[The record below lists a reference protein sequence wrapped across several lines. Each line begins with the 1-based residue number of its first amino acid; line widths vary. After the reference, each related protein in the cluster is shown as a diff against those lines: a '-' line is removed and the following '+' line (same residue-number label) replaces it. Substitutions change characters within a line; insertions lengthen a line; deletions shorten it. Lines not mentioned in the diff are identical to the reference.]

1 MISVNNYTYSDK
13 RASPAKIVFEC
24 VAADI
29 LAADKL
35 YREATKQDPVKQP
48 YVGCEIAPSES

>member
-1 MISVNNYTYSDK
+1 MNKYKYSDK
-13 RASPAKIVFEC
+13 RNTPTKIVFEC
-24 VAADI
+24 EAVDI

-48 YVGCEIAPSES
+48 YVGREISPSES